1 MISLPAPFAWY
12 LPPTSLKKKTTFANT
27 MNTSDSSIRKT
38 VLPTQLQRT
47 KHSRNMFEI
56 KRYSEADKEVWNV
69 HVEQARNATFLL
81 NRSYMDYHS
90 DRFHD
95 HSLMIFRNGK
105 LYALLPANEAGD
117 TFFSHQGLTYAGLLT
132 TEHASAEDICQVF
145 VAINTYLK
153 QAGFRKCI
161 YKPIPWIYQ
170 QQPAEEDL
178 YALFK
183 ECHAQICARNIAAV
197 IDMKHPPKWYNIR
210 KHLNRKPDEHL
221 SCPSRSYPARDAQIE
236 SIFPRQHQAV
246 CCPIRNR
253 QDVRRN
259 RFIHQQESGPHAV
272 HLRIRRR
279 KAVACTRRIVSGSH

>member
-1 MISLPAPFAWY
+1 
-12 LPPTSLKKKTTFANT
+12 
-27 MNTSDSSIRKT
+27 
-38 VLPTQLQRT
+38 
-47 KHSRNMFEI
+47 MFEI

-69 HVEQARNATFLL
+69 HVGQARNATFLL

-161 YKPIPWIYQ
+161 YKPIPWITSNS
-170 QQPAEEDL
+170 QP
-178 YALFK
+178 K
-183 ECHAQICARNIAAV
+183 KTSTPSSRNV
-197 IDMKHPPKWYNIR
+197 MR
-210 KHLNRKPDEHL
+210 KSAP
-221 SCPSRSYPARDAQIE
+221 
-236 SIFPRQHQAV
+236 
-246 CCPIRNR
+246 
-253 QDVRRN
+253 
-259 RFIHQQESGPHAV
+259 G
-272 HLRIRRR
+272 
-279 KAVACTRRIVSGSH
+279 T